1 MDKVEN
7 NRKIIE
13 TYYESIASGDFETVI
28 SLMHKDVVFNIVG
41 ETPYAGLWEGR
52 DNIYGILVPAVVSN
66 FKEGSVKFA
75 ERWNVMCVDENR
87 ATGLMSA
94 IAETHKGEKLDMTY
108 CHILKF
114 NENQIIEVHEFF
126 DTAQGER
133 LFSNDKLNGHS
144 GKLGPM
150 NY

>member
-1 MDKVEN
+1 
-7 NRKIIE
+7 
-13 TYYESIASGDFETVI
+13 
-28 SLMHKDVVFNIVG
+28 
-41 ETPYAGLWEGR
+41 
-52 DNIYGILVPAVVSN
+52 
-66 FKEGSVKFA
+66 
-75 ERWNVMCVDENR
+75 MCVDENR

>member
-1 MDKVEN
+1 
-7 NRKIIE
+7 
-13 TYYESIASGDFETVI
+13 
-28 SLMHKDVVFNIVG
+28 
-41 ETPYAGLWEGR
+41 
-52 DNIYGILVPAVVSN
+52 
-66 FKEGSVKFA
+66 
-75 ERWNVMCVDENR
+75 
-87 ATGLMSA
+87 MSA

>member
-1 MDKVEN
+1 MTKVEN

-13 TYYESIASGDFETVI
+13 TYYSSIVKGDFDTI
-28 SLMHKDVVFNIVG
+28 ITLMHEDVVFNIVG
-41 ETPYAGLWEGR
+41 ESPYSGRWEGR
-52 DNIYGILVPAVVSN
+52 DNVYNILVPAVVSN
-66 FKEGSVKFA
+66 LKAESTKFA
-75 ERWNVMCVDENR
+75 ENWAVMCVDENR

-94 IAETHKGEKLDMTY
+94 RAETHKGEKLDMTY
-108 CHILKF
+108 CHIMTF
-114 NENQIIEVHEFF
+114 NQNKIIEMHEFF

-133 LFSNDKLNGHS
+133 LFDNEKLEGHS

>member
-1 MDKVEN
+1 MSKVEN

-13 TYYESIASGDFETVI
+13 KYYSSIASGDFETVI
-28 SLMHKDVVFNIVG
+28 SLMHKDVIFHIIG
-41 ETPYAGLWEGR
+41 GTPYAGMWEGR

-75 ERWNVMCVDENR
+75 QKWSIMCVDEKR

-94 IAETHKGEKLDMTY
+94 KAETHDGRNLDMTY

-114 NENQIIEVHEFF
+114 NGSQIVEVHEFF
-126 DTAQGER
+126 DTAQGEK
-133 LFSNDKLNGHS
+133 LFDNDKLDGNS
-144 GKLGPM
+144 GKLGIM
-150 NY
+150 NF